1 MEHPTVTETDIELI
15 HQSRTRNRY
24 ADFSDAERDAHTRV
38 HEVLRQLGAIA
49 VEELGGARDYSLKLT
64 SGFHPRSGV
73 RGAKPKDLWF
83 GVYRKENEEP
93 FLANPQIFMI
103 VSQRGVEWGFSPLT
117 HPDDFSN
124 QDIKRRTRKIA
135 RDVLEQLPVP
145 GSPEAKKLA
154 VQLAETG
161 DWYFRR
167 KQRLDPKQSER
178 PSLDDWL
185 SYERSDEGV
194 QNAGGGITRYA
205 LPEEVSKINFSDEI
219 RQIALLFKPLMEKI
233 VANAPP
239 ATAADDLD
247 LSSHRDLSVPAF
259 DNLLR
264 TFLREFANARKGP
277 FQKSN
282 PLWNA
287 MSDVKTRI
295 EMFPAVRNRSDLLVS
310 ISVGQGDWA
319 SVPWIAL
326 LNTSVTRSTQ
336 EGIYIVFLISHDLG
350 RIFLALIQG
359 TTNLVRELGQ
369 REAQKRMLDVA
380 NKTRMLI
387 PGLEAQGFALDN
399 EIALGGSGWLAKN
412 YEIGTIAHIN
422 FDVNDVPPDDRINE
436 LLKAALDAYD
446 RGLMYR
452 LPSRS
457 LSRLLERIRRQLLSL
472 MEWMKHFQSFSSNRK
487 YLSAFSQFGVEKRT

>member
-1 MEHPTVTETDIELI
+1 MDEPTVTEKDIELI
-15 HQSRTRNRY
+15 HQSRSRNKY
-24 ADFSDAERDAHTRV
+24 KDFSDAERDAHAHV
-38 HEVLRQLGAIA
+38 HEVLRQLGTIA
-49 VEELGGARDYSLKLT
+49 VEELGGTRDYSLKLT
-64 SGFHPRSGV
+64 SGFHPKSGV

-154 VQLAETG
+154 VQLAEAG

-167 KQRLDPKQSER
+167 KQRLEPKQSER

-185 SYERSDEGV
+185 SYERSEDGV
-194 QNAGGGITRYA
+194 RNAGGGITRYA
-205 LPEEVSKINFSDEI
+205 LPQDVSKINFSDEV
-219 RQIALLFKPLMEKI
+219 RQSARLFKPLMEKI

-239 ATAADDLD
+239 ATASDDVD
-247 LSSHRDLSVPAF
+247 LSRHRDLSLPAF
-259 DNLLR
+259 DDLLR
-264 TFLREFANARKGP
+264 AFLREFAIARKGP

-282 PLWNA
+282 QLWNA
-287 MSDVKTRI
+287 MADVKTRL

-310 ISVGQGDWA
+310 ISVGQGNWA

-350 RIFLALIQG
+350 RIFLTLNQG

-380 NKTRMLI
+380 NKTHVLFR
-387 PGLEAQGFALDN
+387 
-399 EIALGGSGWLAKN
+399 S
-412 YEIGTIAHIN
+412 
-422 FDVNDVPPDDRINE
+422 
-436 LLKAALDAYD
+436 
-446 RGLMYR
+446 
-452 LPSRS
+452 SRHRVS
-457 LSRLLERIRRQLLSL
+457 L
-472 MEWMKHFQSFSSNRK
+472 
-487 YLSAFSQFGVEKRT
+487 